1 MNVEGVAA
9 VKMVGSGEVK
19 DAEEEDGEGRTVRVY
34 GDAETGV
41 RIRGQGA
48 EVEVNWRWMMQQAW
62 ANKSRT
68 HTRRA
73 MQ

>member
-19 DAEEEDGEGRTVRVY
+19 DAEEEDGEGKTVRVY

-48 EVEVNWRWMMQQAW
+48 EVEVNWRWMM
-62 ANKSRT
+62 
-68 HTRRA
+68 
-73 MQ
+73 